1 MYLGSIWSW
10 ASPDSNK
17 TSIAHTPA
25 GPLKF
30 NLQGNNI
37 DNALLEDQIPVEHHH
52 VWVLAARLQS
62 HPRHN
67 HQNGWKFHL
76 SKPKAGRSCT
86 FLFNNHTFPEKK
98 QLKNL
103 MLWNFFQKNPFNQK
117 KHGNVLVSS
126 HDSSG
131 CVNNRT
137 KKKKLPSEG
146 PTWQEL
152 PVPFPWHVDPR
163 TRKGVFFFLFLF
175 WEDLRFKPNPMLKR
189 RVTWCA
195 GV

>member
-137 KKKKLPSEG
+137 KKKKTPLRG
-146 PTWQEL
+146 PNLAGASGSFSLTCGPE
-152 PVPFPWHVDPR
+152 DPKR
-163 TRKGVFFFLFLF
+163 RFFLFVSFLGG
-175 WEDLRFKPNPMLKR
+175 FKI
-189 RVTWCA
+189 
-195 GV
+195 